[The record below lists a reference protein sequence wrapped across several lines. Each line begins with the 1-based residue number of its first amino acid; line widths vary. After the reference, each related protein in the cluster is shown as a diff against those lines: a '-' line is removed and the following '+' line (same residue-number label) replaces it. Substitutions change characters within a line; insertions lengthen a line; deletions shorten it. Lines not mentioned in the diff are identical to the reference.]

1 VPDASNLKAGNQ
13 EAMPTASSVER
24 RSETHLELHL
34 RPALFIPELKNKKK
48 SAVLEEM
55 VAHLAQHQIARQAD
69 ALLEVLRQRE
79 ALGSTGIGKGIAV
92 PHARSTMVAERAVL
106 LARSSKGVEFDAAD
120 ENPVHLIFMI
130 VAPPTERD
138 PIYLQMLAQ
147 IVRAVRLAPA
157 RRRILEA
164 PDFAAIRT
172 LIGAQFSD
180 E

>member
-1 VPDASNLKAGNQ
+1 
-13 EAMPTASSVER
+13 MPTASSVER

-34 RPALFIPELKNKKK
+34 RPALFIPELKSKKK

-79 ALGSTGIGKGIAV
+79 ALGSTGIGKGIAI

-106 LARSSKGVEFDAAD
+106 LARSSKGIEFEAAD
-120 ENPVHLIFMI
+120 GNPVHIIFMI
-130 VAPPTERD
+130 VAPPTETD
-138 PIYLQMLAQ
+138 PLYLQMLAQ
-147 IVRAVRLAPA
+147 IVKAIRLAPV
-157 RRRILEA
+157 RRKILES
-164 PDFAAIRT
+164 PDFAAIRA
-172 LIGAQFSD
+172 LIGAQLSD

>member
-1 VPDASNLKAGNQ
+1 
-13 EAMPTASSVER
+13 
-24 RSETHLELHL
+24 
-34 RPALFIPELKNKKK
+34 
-48 SAVLEEM
+48 
-55 VAHLAQHQIARQAD
+55 
-69 ALLEVLRQRE
+69 VLRQRE
-79 ALGSTGIGKGIAV
+79 ALGSTGIGKGVAI

-106 LARSSKGVEFDAAD
+106 LARSSKGVDFDAMD

-147 IVRAVRLAPA
+147 IVKAVRLAPV

-164 PDFAAIRT
+164 PDFGAIRT
-172 LIGAQFSD
+172 LIGAQLGD